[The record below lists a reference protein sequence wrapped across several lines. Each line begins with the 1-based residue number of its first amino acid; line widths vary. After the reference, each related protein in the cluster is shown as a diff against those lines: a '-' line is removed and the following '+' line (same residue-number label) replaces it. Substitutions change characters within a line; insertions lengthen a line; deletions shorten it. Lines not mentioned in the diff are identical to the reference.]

1 MMIRPLS
8 HLSRRGFMSLSA
20 TAMAATVL
28 DPTTATQA
36 AEFVTIGS
44 GHSGGSFYP
53 VGVAVANAVGTATRD
68 VRVQVQQT
76 GGSHENIQLVTRG
89 RAELGLA
96 LADTLSMAYRGVDE
110 KRYPKPFSGL
120 RGIAAIFPSF
130 VHLLVRADLGIK
142 RIEDLRGRKIT
153 VGAPGGGSETNAR
166 AILAA
171 AGMSFADLGR
181 VEFLSGDDT
190 GDAIRNRRID
200 GFFLS
205 TGLGA
210 SAVRELETSVEL
222 AAVPI
227 PASAVAAI
235 GDAAYI
241 ASEMPAG
248 TYRVQGLPAPSVVIW
263 THLFCDEKQT
273 SAKIQSYLAG
283 IFNNIDT
290 FRSTHASLR
299 DFSLERAVMGMPI
312 PFHEGAE
319 AFFASHGVKT
329 G

>member
-1 MMIRPLS
+1 MTRPLS
-8 HLSRRGFMSLSA
+8 QLSRRDFISASAAAAA
-20 TAMAATVL
+20 TAVVAPATV
-28 DPTTATQA
+28 ARA

-53 VGVAVANAVGTATRD
+53 VGVAVANAVGAGLRD

-96 LADTLSMAYRGVDE
+96 LADTLSMAHRGSE
-110 KRYPKPFSGL
+110 PKRYPKPLPDL
-120 RGIAAIFPSF
+120 RGIAAIFPSY
-130 VHLLVRADLGIK
+130 VHLLVRADSGIK
-142 RIEDLRGRKIT
+142 RIEDLRGRNIT

-227 PASAVAAI
+227 LASVVAAI
-235 GDAAYI
+235 GDGAYI
-241 ASEMPAG
+241 SSEMQAG
-248 TYRVQGLPAPSVVIW
+248 AYRVQGLPAPSVVIW
-263 THLFCDEKQT
+263 THLFCDEKQP
-273 SAKIQSYLAG
+273 SEKIQSYLAAV
-283 IFNNIDT
+283 FDKLDA

-299 DFSLERAVMGMPI
+299 EFSIERAVMGMPI
-312 PFHEGAE
+312 PFHEGAK
-319 AFFASHGVKT
+319 AFFASRGVKI